1 MMDGRIISLGGSR
14 VTSRVQTPIRWHVRH
29 DDLTDLNRSIAESIP
44 FWPRKITAKE
54 IAGKVGMHPG
64 SVMTRLSTFQDRY
77 LIFQDGFE
85 FSRLKEDLSNL
96 DEAGY
101 GEEPPRRSVR

>member
-1 MMDGRIISLGGSR
+1 MDAVIIGLGGTR
-14 VTSRVQTPIRWHVRH
+14 VTSRVPTPIRWHVRH
-29 DDLTDLNRSIAESIP
+29 DELTDLNRSIAESIP
-44 FWPRKITAKE
+44 YWPCRITAKE
-54 IAGKVGMHPG
+54 IAIKVGMHPG

-101 GEEPPRRSVR
+101 CEEPPRRSAR